1 MSTIDCHVGDLDDS
15 NSWYFREDAIPLM
28 RVQNTHLAA
37 QVITIAQD
45 NVKWLSYVLLH
56 GDINDSHKPTTR
68 DYLRYAENAVRP
80 GPAATHQDTLDRLK
94 SHSATVRR
102 WLEEDLAKPIP
113 DMVKRQASVI
123 LQRDLELTISYL
135 QHLLLLRYQHTEK
148 VSERVYPQLLKWER
162 LKPLSMYL
170 EYKRTEI
177 RPIAVALAQYAGI
190 HPVELDREFGGR
202 VHRLLRTI
210 SVDSKYVESRLIE
223 LGNLWGW
230 ASAYNRMANTGRWDE
245 LAVQFFN
252 DKRFLN
258 DIYPGPCVHACPE
271 RGIPQSNDK
280 ARVYIGIIMLQG
292 HFFTNLKGPTQYKL
306 SKDAAS
312 MKQRYENEQKRL
324 RKEQRKQ
331 EKRYRRMVNKVTLL
345 LNRLNASSDLPTKV
359 YDMSVLRASSIFRP
373 FPATRFTPRSQF
385 LVFQQQRSYAGQDYG
400 GGQGDPKGETPEK
413 QGSNPSADKE
423 HPGPPPPDVGRGT
436 GGGPTK
442 AHEGGHNTQQNE
454 SSSGGSKQSGAKQS
468 TSGPQ
473 PKIHAENTPAE
484 ENDDVKAHNEDM
496 AKRHDRA
503 NAEVDSKGE
512 TVEKGFWKITNT
524 APNMRFSLSSLFV
537 VALAAESTVASSWFT
552 KAAYNKWHE
561 TELERWL
568 SDHNVPYPS
577 PADRKDLENLVKSN
591 WQSKIATPYND
602 WDPAQLQSYVKSKG
616 VDVKKGT
623 ESNKQGLVSQVQGLW
638 HESADTATNSY
649 TSVKDWI
656 FDGWTDSQLK
666 AFLDKHDIPAP
677 QPRKRD
683 SLLYTARSNFE
694 SIAKKTKQT
703 ALYPG
708 DWLYETWSESDLKE
722 FLDERGVPVPQ
733 PSTRDKLI
741 ASVRRNS
748 RLSAINA
755 KDTAASASASA
766 KAAKESLSDAL
777 LESWSDSKIKEWADS
792 NGIKVPQGS
801 KRNELIALARKHRDT
816 LTGDKI
822 ASSASSAFGAAT
834 SNVQNQYA
842 QATDDASLKSEDA
855 FNQAVGTWSDS
866 RLKAFLDARGVPVP
880 QGGKKDELVKQV
892 RLNKHKAASGY
903 SAWTFDTWTTENL
916 KNWLST
922 QNNKAGSKAGAT
934 RDDLLKQAQDS
945 YASASKSG
953 GSNYASVTSYLA
965 SATDSAKDS
974 TFDTWSDSEL
984 KSYLDSYGVP
994 NYQGS
999 TSNEL
1004 KAMARRN
1011 ANYFRYGTST
1021 PQGTLFA
1028 RLQGGA
1034 QWVFDQL
1041 KIGVSS
1047 GRQSAGYEGEKAGD
1061 AIKEGATTATHHAGE
1076 AAQRVGDKAKE
1087 EL

>member
-1 MSTIDCHVGDLDDS
+1 MSTIYCHVGDLDDS

-28 RVQNTHLAA
+28 RVQNAHLAA
-37 QVITIAQD
+37 QVIMIAQD
-45 NVKWLSYVLLH
+45 NVKWLIYVLLH
-56 GDINDSHKPTTR
+56 GDINDSHKPIIR

-102 WLEEDLAKPIP
+102 WLEEDPAKPIP

-148 VSERVYPQLLKWER
+148 GSERVYPQLLEWER

-177 RPIAVALAQYAGI
+177 HPIAVALAQYAGI

-230 ASAYNRMANTGRWDE
+230 ASAYNRMANTGQWDE

-312 MKQRYENEQKRL
+312 MKQRYEKEQKRL

-331 EKRYRRMVNKVTLL
+331 EKRFRRMVNEVT
-345 LNRLNASSDLPTKV
+345 V
-359 YDMSVLRASSIFRP
+359 YDMSGLRASSIFRP

-400 GGQGDPKGETPEK
+400 GGQGDPKGETPQK

-423 HPGPPPPDVGRGT
+423 HPGPPPPDVGKGT

-512 TVEKGFWKITNT
+512 TVEKGFWKG
-524 APNMRFSLSSLFV
+524 SGG
-537 VALAAESTVASSWFT
+537 
-552 KAAYNKWHE
+552 
-561 TELERWL
+561 
-568 SDHNVPYPS
+568 
-577 PADRKDLENLVKSN
+577 ADR
-591 WQSKIATPYND
+591 
-602 WDPAQLQSYVKSKG
+602 DP
-616 VDVKKGT
+616 
-623 ESNKQGLVSQVQGLW
+623 
-638 HESADTATNSY
+638 
-649 TSVKDWI
+649 
-656 FDGWTDSQLK
+656 
-666 AFLDKHDIPAP
+666 
-677 QPRKRD
+677 
-683 SLLYTARSNFE
+683 
-694 SIAKKTKQT
+694 
-703 ALYPG
+703 
-708 DWLYETWSESDLKE
+708 
-722 FLDERGVPVPQ
+722 
-733 PSTRDKLI
+733 
-741 ASVRRNS
+741 
-748 RLSAINA
+748 
-755 KDTAASASASA
+755 
-766 KAAKESLSDAL
+766 
-777 LESWSDSKIKEWADS
+777 
-792 NGIKVPQGS
+792 
-801 KRNELIALARKHRDT
+801 
-816 LTGDKI
+816 
-822 ASSASSAFGAAT
+822 
-834 SNVQNQYA
+834 
-842 QATDDASLKSEDA
+842 
-855 FNQAVGTWSDS
+855 
-866 RLKAFLDARGVPVP
+866 
-880 QGGKKDELVKQV
+880 
-892 RLNKHKAASGY
+892 
-903 SAWTFDTWTTENL
+903 
-916 KNWLST
+916 
-922 QNNKAGSKAGAT
+922 
-934 RDDLLKQAQDS
+934 
-945 YASASKSG
+945 
-953 GSNYASVTSYLA
+953 
-965 SATDSAKDS
+965 
-974 TFDTWSDSEL
+974 
-984 KSYLDSYGVP
+984 
-994 NYQGS
+994 
-999 TSNEL
+999 
-1004 KAMARRN
+1004 
-1011 ANYFRYGTST
+1011 
-1021 PQGTLFA
+1021 
-1028 RLQGGA
+1028 
-1034 QWVFDQL
+1034 
-1041 KIGVSS
+1041 
-1047 GRQSAGYEGEKAGD
+1047 
-1061 AIKEGATTATHHAGE
+1061 
-1076 AAQRVGDKAKE
+1076 
-1087 EL
+1087 